1 MKRIQQPIIFC
12 SHLVQNFDFEAKL
25 HYKWLNEFWTKWQL
39 CPKKVISKAIY
50 FYFYS
55 SSELRMI
62 PQPPPPPKMYWVHA
76 PSSTLPDDYHPGVQ
90 HQNMNPIRGRYP
102 QSQQRP
108 RPLVTTPLSH
118 HPGAAVAPPTRD
130 QLYNRRSRGIHY
142 ITDDS
147 DVWFHSAVRVR
158 IRCGEDATR
167 KVNKGHAL

>member
-1 MKRIQQPIIFC
+1 MDHDILSSPEYP
-12 SHLVQNFDFEAKL
+12 S
-25 HYKWLNEFWTKWQL
+25 T
-39 CPKKVISKAIY
+39 
-50 FYFYS
+50 

-76 PSSTLPDDYHPGVQ
+76 PSATLSDDYHPGVQ

-102 QSQQRP
+102 QSQQRQ

-118 HPGAAVAPPTRD
+118 HPGAARDSLGAAVAPPTRD

-147 DVWFHSAVRVR
+147 DV
-158 IRCGEDATR
+158 
-167 KVNKGHAL
+167 